1 MRKMALLKHFPTVF
15 VFLLAGLLVTWGIY
29 PAFAAELN
37 NVQGPILVV
46 TGTGQV
52 DVQPDR
58 AKITL
63 AVVSSGKNLEQLQ
76 EQNSRTVNQVVTDLL
91 KQGLQRSQIE
101 TSRFNV
107 WPQYSYGRNG
117 DEQPPDIIGYQVR
130 NQITVT
136 LDDPQRAGSI
146 IDTALRA
153 GANEVQNISY
163 FLHDN
168 NSVQAMALS
177 QACINANK
185 KANAIARA
193 LGIKI
198 GAVISVRESSPTT
211 EIYPLRTFDS
221 VTASGEAVPIQP
233 GDITVRGTV
242 TITYQIVR

>member
-1 MRKMALLKHFPTVF
+1 M
-15 VFLLAGLLVTWGIY
+15 
-29 PAFAAELN
+29 
-37 NVQGPILVV
+37 
-46 TGTGQV
+46 
-52 DVQPDR
+52 
-58 AKITL
+58 
-63 AVVSSGKNLEQLQ
+63 
-76 EQNSRTVNQVVTDLL
+76 NQVVTDLL

-107 WPQYSYGRNG
+107 WPQYSYGRSG
-117 DEQPPDIIGYQVR
+117 DEQPPEIIGYQVR

-198 GAVISVRESSPTT
+198 GAVISVRESSPLPRST
-211 EIYPLRTFDS
+211 P
-221 VTASGEAVPIQP
+221 
-233 GDITVRGTV
+233 
-242 TITYQIVR
+242 